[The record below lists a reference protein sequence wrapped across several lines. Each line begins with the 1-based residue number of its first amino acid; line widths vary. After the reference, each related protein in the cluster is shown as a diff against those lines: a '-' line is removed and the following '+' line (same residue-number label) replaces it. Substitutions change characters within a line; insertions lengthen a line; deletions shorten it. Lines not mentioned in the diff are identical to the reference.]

1 VERLQ
6 EQLAEARRQREEQE
20 QRIDPSAERL
30 PADQLQLFDEAELEA
45 LIGELEAAL
54 AAPTAPPSRPPAPE
68 RPKDKPVRRPLPEH
82 LPRVERVIDLPEAD
96 KQAMGP
102 DWTFIGYEESEQLA
116 VIPRQP
122 YVIRLKRA
130 KYAPRN
136 ANVAGAEQGVRVAPR
151 PGQILPKAIGHSSLI
166 ADVVVGKFVDALPL
180 YRQEKIFAREGIELS
195 RQTMA
200 GWMIALDEKL
210 IPLMAAMKA
219 LLYQMYPHEPG
230 ERVSLET
237 VDACLCARPRGSS
250 ESDSLPHRAN
260 PARRVY
266 RAVAE
271 GIGVGVGATWS
282 RSTTA
287 RKRRWAAR
295 HWKGDLI

>member
-1 VERLQ
+1 MSTRTAQADLRLGEVERDVQGRLCQ
-6 EQLAEARRQREEQE
+6 GWSPEQ
-20 QRIDPSAERL
+20 ITD
-30 PADQLQLFDEAELEA
+30 
-45 LIGELEAAL
+45 
-54 AAPTAPPSRPPAPE
+54 
-68 RPKDKPVRRPLPEH
+68 
-82 LPRVERVIDLPEAD
+82 RV
-96 KQAMGP
+96 K
-102 DWTFIGYEESEQLA
+102 
-116 VIPRQP
+116 
-122 YVIRLKRA
+122 
-130 KYAPRN
+130 
-136 ANVAGAEQGVRVAPR
+136 
-151 PGQILPKAIGHSSLI
+151 
-166 ADVVVGKFVDALPL
+166 
-180 YRQEKIFAREGIELS
+180 
-195 RQTMA
+195 
-200 GWMIALDEKL
+200 
-210 IPLMAAMKA
+210 
-219 LLYQMYPHEPG
+219 QMYPHEPG

>member
-1 VERLQ
+1 MQSAAELPQDPVTLRAEVERLQ

-20 QRIDPSAERL
+20 QRIEQLLDYITLLKRKRFGPSAERL

-54 AAPTAPPSRPPAPE
+54 AVPTAPPSKPPAPG

-96 KQAMGP
+96 KQAMGS

-122 YVIRLKRA
+122 YVIRFKRA

-136 ANVAGAEQGVRVAPR
+136 ADVAGAEQGVRVAPR
-151 PGQILPKAIGHSSLI
+151 PRQILPKAIGHSSLI

-200 GWMIALDEKL
+200 GWMIARDENSGL
-210 IPLMAAMKA
+210 
-219 LLYQMYPHEPG
+219 
-230 ERVSLET
+230 
-237 VDACLCARPRGSS
+237 
-250 ESDSLPHRAN
+250 
-260 PARRVY
+260 
-266 RAVAE
+266 
-271 GIGVGVGATWS
+271 
-282 RSTTA
+282 
-287 RKRRWAAR
+287 
-295 HWKGDLI
+295 